1 MARVTIRI
9 DDALYERLQR
19 RARKV
24 GVSVAELL
32 RPAIDQ
38 AADPRGGYVYTTQ
51 DEILSCVLQTLSILA
66 ASVRRRSP
74 ETLEQGMADA
84 RALLEA
90 KGSGRGQV
98 IDAAAMQAAGLF
110 KNAADGVRLLGKGE
124 IKTKIEVKVA
134 GASASAIAAV
144 EKAGGK
150 VELPPKPV
158 AEAA

>member
-9 DDALYERLQR
+9 DDALYLRLQR
-19 RARKV
+19 RARSV

-38 AADPRGGYVYTTQ
+38 TADPRGGYVYTTQ

-84 RALLEA
+84 RALLLE
-90 KGSGRGQV
+90 KG
-98 IDAAAMQAAGLF
+98 
-110 KNAADGVRLLGKGE
+110 LLSPDE
-124 IKTKIEVKVA
+124 Q
-134 GASASAIAAV
+134 
-144 EKAGGK
+144 
-150 VELPPKPV
+150 P
-158 AEAA
+158 

>member
-24 GVSVAELL
+24 GVSVAEPHP
-32 RPAIDQ
+32 PAIDQ
-38 AADPRGGYVYTTQ
+38 TADPRGGYVYTTQ

-84 RALLEA
+84 RALLLE
-90 KGSGRGQV
+90 KG
-98 IDAAAMQAAGLF
+98 
-110 KNAADGVRLLGKGE
+110 LLSPDE
-124 IKTKIEVKVA
+124 Q
-134 GASASAIAAV
+134 
-144 EKAGGK
+144 
-150 VELPPKPV
+150 P
-158 AEAA
+158 

>member
-38 AADPRGGYVYTTQ
+38 AADPRSGYVYTTQ
-51 DEILSCVLQTLSILA
+51 DEILSCVLQTLSIVA

-90 KGSGRGQV
+90 KG
-98 IDAAAMQAAGLF
+98 
-110 KNAADGVRLLGKGE
+110 LLGPE
-124 IKTKIEVKVA
+124 DQ
-134 GASASAIAAV
+134 
-144 EKAGGK
+144 
-150 VELPPKPV
+150 P
-158 AEAA
+158 